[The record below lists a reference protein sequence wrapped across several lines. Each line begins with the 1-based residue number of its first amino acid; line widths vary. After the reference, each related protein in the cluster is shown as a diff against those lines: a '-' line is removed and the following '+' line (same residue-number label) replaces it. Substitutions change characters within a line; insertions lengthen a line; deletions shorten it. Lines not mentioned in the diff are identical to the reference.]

1 MPCTRT
7 MHMLRDEQSHGLR
20 RRANLVFWPC
30 IAPYRPYLGTHCSTA
45 TASRQCTL
53 SAKTAPTLPSRDCS
67 TSGCGSTPSRRPHMH
82 VAFVCETMYLETALA
97 SGSGPQPPA
106 HCDPQ
111 PCNPS
116 QPLTQPPKPPAASRC
131 HYPSTPT
138 PTLLPNVLHPKSASY
153 PNPNPFPPSTCA
165 RRCRPSPSSVT
176 GAALSSRASTPSA

>member
-20 RRANLVFWPC
+20 RRANLVLWPC
-30 IAPYRPYLGTHCSTA
+30 IAPYRSCLGTHCSTA

-116 QPLTQPPKPPAASRC
+116 QPLTPPPSLPRHLAVITRRPQPQASSPTYFTQSPPL
-131 HYPSTPT
+131 TPT
-138 PTLLPNVLHPKSASY
+138 PTLSHHPRVRAG
-153 PNPNPFPPSTCA
+153 A
-165 RRCRPSPSSVT
+165 GRRLLR
-176 GAALSSRASTPSA
+176 

>member
-20 RRANLVFWPC
+20 RRANLVLWPC
-30 IAPYRPYLGTHCSTA
+30 IAPYRSCLGTHCSTA

-116 QPLTQPPKPPAASRC
+116 QPLTQPPPSLPRHLAVITRRPQPQASSPTYFTQSPPL
-131 HYPSTPT
+131 TPT
-138 PTLLPNVLHPKSASY
+138 PTLPHHPRVRAG
-153 PNPNPFPPSTCA
+153 A
-165 RRCRPSPSSVT
+165 GRRLLR
-176 GAALSSRASTPSA
+176 